1 MLLIFDMQGPRELNM
16 WGTVQDLLQ
25 NAATL
30 PDEEDTKVVRLA
42 AAMLIF
48 FIVCIVLLL
57 VYLVCRYENADFLLF
72 TTHNSAL
79 C

>member
-1 MLLIFDMQGPRELNM
+1 MQGPRELNM

-30 PDEEDTKVVRLA
+30 PDAEDTKVVRLA

-57 VYLVCRYENADFLLF
+57 VYLVCR
-72 TTHNSAL
+72 
-79 C
+79 